1 MVISAPHPLVLA
13 GLLHALS
20 VAIQVDLPSFNEAHH
35 FCCWSEVFDA
45 FRCLLDLSDG
55 GGSPFEGVSLLAE
68 TVSITHFEWIGVLMH
83 PCSVL
88 QRWREDYHLFGPALL
103 VLGEWLLLE
112 HRRRC
117 QLPLVGKLLPF
128 RAGLVPIL
136 DCSWVQVLG
145 GPLRWIHLVRI
156 GALDTFGSHQ
166 GALLR
171 RDHARSL
178 GS

>member
-1 MVISAPHPLVLA
+1 MVICAPYSLVLA
-13 GLLHALS
+13 GFLHALS

-35 FCCWSEVFDA
+35 FGRWSEVLDA

-55 GGSPFEGVSLLAE
+55 SGSPFEGVSLLAQ
-68 TVSITHFEWIGVLMH
+68 TVSITHFEWICVLMH

-88 QRWREDYHLFGPALL
+88 QRWREDYRLLGPTLL
-103 VLGEWLLLE
+103 VLGEWVLLE
-112 HRRRC
+112 NRRRC
-117 QLPLVGKLLPF
+117 QLPLVGKLLSF

-145 GPLRWIHLVRI
+145 GALRWIHLVRI
-156 GALDTFGSHQ
+156 GTLDTFGSHL